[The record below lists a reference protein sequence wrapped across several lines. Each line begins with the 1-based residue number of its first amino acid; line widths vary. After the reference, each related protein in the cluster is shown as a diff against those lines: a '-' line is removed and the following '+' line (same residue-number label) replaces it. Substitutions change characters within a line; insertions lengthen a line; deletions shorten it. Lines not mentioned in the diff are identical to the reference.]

1 MFNLY
6 VLFIKCRKES
16 AIWKVIC
23 YIQVPF
29 KAGLT
34 LIYSL
39 MVEGKIFSA
48 EYASLLFPNSQ
59 NHPIHAH
66 VVTSIK

>member
-1 MFNLY
+1 MQKR
-6 VLFIKCRKES
+6 ICT
-16 AIWKVIC
+16 IWKVIC
-23 YIQVPF
+23 YIQVSF

-59 NHPIHAH
+59 NHPIHVQSNLLMWSSLLSSH
-66 VVTSIK
+66 LY